1 MTVLKEDS
9 RCETRTTNGLMKYD
23 CRTNKRKNSIPF
35 WTPPPPLPV
44 SVFYYPCIKCDGEF
58 KNEHSQIENSES
70 REIHVS
76 GCCSE
81 ELRANFSLFKRCGH
95 DTRNKLGTRLI
106 SAKNVPLKG
115 FLKKMGNKLSCS
127 CGPLKINSYRFEAGK
142 EPWQAPHQPS
152 RRRTGDGNLLSLPL
166 CRLWAEVFHVTTSSS
181 GTVKWTQVSED
192 LVPVNITC
200 LQQGG
205 TDSHHDPSSAASQGS
220 SDVTIFH
227 ITAYNS
233 QVEKILDV
241 KLIQPGTRIGQASE
255 CFIYWKDTSTN
266 DTWGLNFTS
275 PIDAKQFRECCA
287 RTRGNSCSGN
297 KPSSRSTPASPSR
310 SREPQC
316 TCMTSEQYARLRASN
331 DPRIRGGMLP
341 CGGGSSHQHGSSSSA
356 SRRRQASQST
366 PSSPTRGRK
375 VPQCT
380 CMSAEQFEHLHRYQ
394 YASSMREQD
403 LHDLGPGLNPQ
414 STYLKRKNRS
424 RTMPSRPVPDKYTR
438 PRSVNSNLEAS
449 TRSSNNVIP
458 DPMSSNR
465 RTEQS
470 GYLSDRNEMTYRS
483 SSMIGGGAGGS
494 KSFINNGN
502 DRRAYLSSHN
512 LRNGRQDSIRSGYV
526 SDHESRNELRRRN
539 STANNP
545 NSTSVSNLNSNIVN
559 NSCGN
564 SNNNSH
570 FVQQQISIDSVHSH
584 DSRLCYLTSSE
595 ISDEDRMSLTTA
607 VSDEEEVE
615 SNHNSPYKTSKASS
629 SSAASFN
636 CTGAVRKA
644 GFLSVKKWLLRKKH
658 QVELARKR
666 GWKGYWV
673 CLKGTTLLFY
683 PCDSREGRSVEAT
696 PKHLIIVDGAI
707 MQAIPEHPKRDY
719 IFCLSTAFGDAY
731 LFQAPCQVELEN
743 WVNSIHSACAAAFAR
758 HRGKTGTLHLLQEE
772 IYRLDKGIESD
783 QKLKHMAELQLSVVS
798 EQNSKHQIDNQITQW
813 EENLERLHCEQF
825 RLRCY
830 MASLQSEELPNPKSV
845 LTQVTPSTK
854 VTLNRLGVFTVSSF
868 HAYICARSPSLLNNL
883 LAGRGATKRRAPVL
897 SRSNSGSSRRS
908 LTLNTAS
915 GPASS
920 PGDTDK
926 LIKVTLPDNQVV
938 TFYLN
943 DAMTVDDFLAA
954 GCLKKGLNP
963 VEHFVRVKK
972 RRDMPNQNYFVPH
985 RSDLI
990 ETYLHTHEIVEVC
1003 AKILYQVELSRD
1015 NLEIMWGFSVE
1026 AELVENSEKQDELCC
1041 YVSRVEERSV
1051 AMSNG
1056 SIIKGDEI
1064 MVINGA
1070 IVSDLDMMFIESVL
1084 QEEISLCMMM
1094 RSSRT
1099 EPPDLTSVLKSTDDM
1114 IERLV
1119 CPPPPSDNAINE
1131 DIISSLIV
1139 PAPEWNKN
1147 QSMIPVSPDGD
1158 STTAPTSQGS
1168 ERSDQATVAA
1178 AAAAAVKAQQ
1188 SLKQLSARGGG
1199 TGVIIGNQPALDVDA
1214 LLRGSKQHPSTSPSP
1229 GPPPQPAAR
1238 KSLSV
1243 DAPSTGGPT
1252 LMSPTESLESGAQMN
1267 TSRSL
1272 TDAEKLRKVILEL
1285 VDTEH
1290 AYVRHLGY
1298 LMKTYLEPLKREA
1311 FLSNSEISTLFGNIQ
1326 EIYNFQQQ
1334 FLRTLEEALESEA
1347 QFHSLDSTS
1356 QFKNVLFSIG
1366 SAFLYYVNH
1375 FKLYSSFCASHSKAQ
1390 KALHP
1395 NDGNH
1400 QLQDF
1405 LLSLNPRQQHSTALE
1420 SYLIKPIQRILKYP
1434 LLLQQLKNLTR
1445 PESDEQQHLIEALI
1459 GMEKVAEHINEM
1471 QRIHEEYG
1479 AIFDHLFRQ
1488 HQKTSKQ
1495 QSVDLSPGDL
1505 LYYGGVEWLNISDFL
1520 GKIKKGLELHAMCF
1534 VFKTAVVFLCKER
1547 LRHKKKSLIGSSN
1560 KANAAEVEIIRYQVL
1575 IPVNEVQVR
1584 ASSVKDVDSHYLWEL
1599 IHLKNQIQRRNE
1611 KVYHLSNSTAEF
1623 RNAFLKTIRQIIRES
1638 VRNMNLPSGLEG
1650 RKPAPPLRSESSRK
1664 ASTDVSNSTRTL
1676 QISRKRTP
1684 GSKQQQQPYSSLQ
1697 RHLSST
1703 SGTGVGLSEEGND
1716 DIDYDNV
1723 ENCQV
1728 KLLSSSSVV
1737 SSRDHHHH
1745 QRPVK
1750 SHSCDPPMTSSRN
1763 RNMRTLG
1770 DGLDELGD
1778 FHSETDSTRDGEG
1791 SSGIKSEGEE
1801 TMDGKTGGS
1810 LGKTPNHLSLSTTST
1825 LSTASTGS
1833 QNQPSRIPS
1842 TRFHEISSD
1851 QRPTELVESA
1861 SSRIVTPIIRIST
1874 GLDGGGKED
1883 LGSCRRSPRPGE
1895 LPFPTHRCST
1905 QSSVESGDSGTGGP
1919 QSTTTVE
1926 EEEEDDTIS
1935 FPALPPIPQNANDE
1949 DDLSGEDDDIDFGHI
1964 TMILSPS
1971 KNKIHCS
1978 KNNTSPHST
1987 SSSPH
1992 NNNNNSKSTSSS
2004 VVEEVV
2010 SALSPPDGKTIL
2022 EF

>member
-1 MTVLKEDS
+1 
-9 RCETRTTNGLMKYD
+9 
-23 CRTNKRKNSIPF
+23 
-35 WTPPPPLPV
+35 
-44 SVFYYPCIKCDGEF
+44 
-58 KNEHSQIENSES
+58 
-70 REIHVS
+70 
-76 GCCSE
+76 
-81 ELRANFSLFKRCGH
+81 
-95 DTRNKLGTRLI
+95 
-106 SAKNVPLKG
+106 
-115 FLKKMGNKLSCS
+115 
-127 CGPLKINSYRFEAGK
+127 
-142 EPWQAPHQPS
+142 
-152 RRRTGDGNLLSLPL
+152 
-166 CRLWAEVFHVTTSSS
+166 
-181 GTVKWTQVSED
+181 
-192 LVPVNITC
+192 
-200 LQQGG
+200 
-205 TDSHHDPSSAASQGS
+205 
-220 SDVTIFH
+220 
-227 ITAYNS
+227 
-233 QVEKILDV
+233 
-241 KLIQPGTRIGQASE
+241 
-255 CFIYWKDTSTN
+255 
-266 DTWGLNFTS
+266 
-275 PIDAKQFRECCA
+275 
-287 RTRGNSCSGN
+287 
-297 KPSSRSTPASPSR
+297 
-310 SREPQC
+310 
-316 TCMTSEQYARLRASN
+316 
-331 DPRIRGGMLP
+331 
-341 CGGGSSHQHGSSSSA
+341 
-356 SRRRQASQST
+356 
-366 PSSPTRGRK
+366 
-375 VPQCT
+375 
-380 CMSAEQFEHLHRYQ
+380 
-394 YASSMREQD
+394 
-403 LHDLGPGLNPQ
+403 
-414 STYLKRKNRS
+414 
-424 RTMPSRPVPDKYTR
+424 
-438 PRSVNSNLEAS
+438 
-449 TRSSNNVIP
+449 
-458 DPMSSNR
+458 
-465 RTEQS
+465 
-470 GYLSDRNEMTYRS
+470 
-483 SSMIGGGAGGS
+483 
-494 KSFINNGN
+494 
-502 DRRAYLSSHN
+502 
-512 LRNGRQDSIRSGYV
+512 
-526 SDHESRNELRRRN
+526 
-539 STANNP
+539 
-545 NSTSVSNLNSNIVN
+545 
-559 NSCGN
+559 
-564 SNNNSH
+564 
-570 FVQQQISIDSVHSH
+570 
-584 DSRLCYLTSSE
+584 
-595 ISDEDRMSLTTA
+595 
-607 VSDEEEVE
+607 
-615 SNHNSPYKTSKASS
+615 
-629 SSAASFN
+629 
-636 CTGAVRKA
+636 
-644 GFLSVKKWLLRKKH
+644 
-658 QVELARKR
+658 
-666 GWKGYWV
+666 
-673 CLKGTTLLFY
+673 
-683 PCDSREGRSVEAT
+683 
-696 PKHLIIVDGAI
+696 
-707 MQAIPEHPKRDY
+707 
-719 IFCLSTAFGDAY
+719 
-731 LFQAPCQVELEN
+731 
-743 WVNSIHSACAAAFAR
+743 
-758 HRGKTGTLHLLQEE
+758 
-772 IYRLDKGIESD
+772 
-783 QKLKHMAELQLSVVS
+783 
-798 EQNSKHQIDNQITQW
+798 
-813 EENLERLHCEQF
+813 
-825 RLRCY
+825 
-830 MASLQSEELPNPKSV
+830 
-845 LTQVTPSTK
+845 
-854 VTLNRLGVFTVSSF
+854 
-868 HAYICARSPSLLNNL
+868 
-883 LAGRGATKRRAPVL
+883 
-897 SRSNSGSSRRS
+897 
-908 LTLNTAS
+908 
-915 GPASS
+915 
-920 PGDTDK
+920 
-926 LIKVTLPDNQVV
+926 
-938 TFYLN
+938 
-943 DAMTVDDFLAA
+943 
-954 GCLKKGLNP
+954 
-963 VEHFVRVKK
+963 
-972 RRDMPNQNYFVPH
+972 MPNQNYFVPH

-1041 YVSRVEERSV
+1041 YVSRVEERS
-1051 AMSNG
+1051 
-1056 SIIKGDEI
+1056 IIKGDEI

-1099 EPPDLTSVLKSTDDM
+1099 DLTSVLKSTDDM

-1366 SAFLYYVNH
+1366 SSESFTS
-1375 FKLYSSFCASHSKAQ
+1375 KRWQSSTTRFSFIS
-1390 KALHP
+1390 
-1395 NDGNH
+1395 
-1400 QLQDF
+1400 
-1405 LLSLNPRQQHSTALE
+1405 NPRQQHSTALE

-1810 LGKTPNHLSLSTTST
+1810 LG
-1825 LSTASTGS
+1825 S

-1851 QRPTELVESA
+1851 QRPTELDSPIWKPRENSLIESA
-1861 SSRIVTPIIRIST
+1861 YNSRKSNYYN
-1874 GLDGGGKED
+1874 
-1883 LGSCRRSPRPGE
+1883 PGA
-1895 LPFPTHRCST
+1895 
-1905 QSSVESGDSGTGGP
+1905 
-1919 QSTTTVE
+1919 STTSSASMV
-1926 EEEEDDTIS
+1926 
-1935 FPALPPIPQNANDE
+1935 N
-1949 DDLSGEDDDIDFGHI
+1949 
-1964 TMILSPS
+1964 
-1971 KNKIHCS
+1971 
-1978 KNNTSPHST
+1978 PHET
-1987 SSSPH
+1987 LQ
-1992 NNNNNSKSTSSS
+1992 
-2004 VVEEVV
+2004 
-2010 SALSPPDGKTIL
+2010 SASLTL
-2022 EF
+2022 EYLINELIATN